1 MLRKALQIV
10 LLCGLVS
17 GVTSGTTPQREIA
30 TSSSPAV
37 SAQLS
42 SSSPESQG
50 VNSDQLAAA
59 FRHAGSL
66 RPMLSLLVLKN
77 NFLIGEE
84 YFHGAT
90 RDSAYNIKS
99 VSKSILSALTGVA
112 LREGFIKSLDEPV
125 STFFPEYFGPVDQ
138 NQIGWAR
145 LRVGTDHERRKVT
158 IRHLLTHT
166 SGWVWD
172 ENQLLFSAWLWSS
185 DYVRFFFELPLYGK
199 VGERFVYNTGGTHVL
214 SALLARVSGKT
225 TREFAERYLLGPAG
239 MEVKRWDRAPEG
251 TYIGGA
257 EMHFTARDMA
267 KFGLLYL
274 NHGRLWDKQILT
286 EDWVR
291 ESTAEH
297 VKAGYGTR
305 KDVEVPESWIWAYL
319 QPGHFTG
326 YGYLWWRRDS
336 AGYETYVALGYGGQF
351 IFVIPKLKTVLAATS
366 AWDRETNPNRMAHYL
381 SFFEVIDKEI
391 IPAIRLS
398 E

>member
-1 MLRKALQIV
+1 MFRQASRIV
-10 LLCGLVS
+10 LLCGLAS
-17 GVTSGTTPQREIA
+17 GLTTRATPQREIDK
-30 TSSSPAV
+30 SSSPTV
-37 SAQLS
+37 STQLS

-50 VNSDQLAAA
+50 VNPDQLASA

-66 RPMLSLLVLKN
+66 RPLLSLLVLKN
-77 NFLIGEE
+77 NVLIGEE

-125 STFFPEYFGPVDQ
+125 STFFPEYFRPLDQ
-138 NQIGWAR
+138 SQIGWAG
-145 LRVGTDHERRKVT
+145 LRVETDRERPKVT

-166 SGWVWD
+166 SGWIWD
-172 ENQLLFSAWLWSS
+172 ENQMLFSAWLWST
-185 DYVRFFFELPLYGK
+185 DYLRFFFELPIYGK
-199 VGERFVYNTGGTHVL
+199 IGERFVYNTGGTHAL
-214 SALLARVSGKT
+214 SALLARASRMT
-225 TREFAERYLLGPAG
+225 TKEFAERYLFGPAG

-274 NHGRLWDKQILT
+274 NHGRLWDRQILT

-291 ESTAEH
+291 ESTAEC
-297 VKAGYGTR
+297 VKANYDAR
-305 KDVEVPESWIWAYL
+305 KDAEVPESWIWSYL

-351 IFVIPKLKTVLAATS
+351 IFVIPELKAVLVAAS
-366 AWDRETNPNRMAHYL
+366 AWDRATNPNRMSHYL
-381 SFFEVIDKEI
+381 SFFEVVDKEI

-398 E
+398 K